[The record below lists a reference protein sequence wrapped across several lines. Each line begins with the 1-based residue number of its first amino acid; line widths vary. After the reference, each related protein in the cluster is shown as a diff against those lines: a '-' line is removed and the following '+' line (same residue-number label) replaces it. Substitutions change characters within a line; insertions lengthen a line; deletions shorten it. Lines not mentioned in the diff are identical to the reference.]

1 MEKQS
6 VVLRFPKTLLKKV
19 DKYKEQKG
27 LALAH
32 KQFSTYCKWLLNSQN
47 AKKKKAIHLPPKE
60 VGVFLLILDKAQIF
74 KDVKSNSLIENYL
87 ARGQDGYQT
96 SINTAFLLHFWKV

>member
-27 LALAH
+27 FGTRTQTIFHLLQVALEQSERQE
-32 KQFSTYCKWLLNSQN
+32 KESNSSP
-47 AKKKKAIHLPPKE
+47 PPKE
-60 VGVFLLILDKAQIF
+60 VGVFLLILHK
-74 KDVKSNSLIENYL
+74 K
-87 ARGQDGYQT
+87 
-96 SINTAFLLHFWKV
+96 